1 MCQCLALF
9 RSVGESDNSLDV
21 VMMEKH
27 IGSPVCWASSR
38 GTDVVS
44 DVVHVAID
52 YVSWSW

>member
-1 MCQCLALF
+1 
-9 RSVGESDNSLDV
+9 
-21 VMMEKH
+21 MMEKH